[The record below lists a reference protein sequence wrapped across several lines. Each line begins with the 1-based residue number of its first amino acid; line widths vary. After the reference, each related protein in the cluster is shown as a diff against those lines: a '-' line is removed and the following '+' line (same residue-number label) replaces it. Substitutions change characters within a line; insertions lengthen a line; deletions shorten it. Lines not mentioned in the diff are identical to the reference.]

1 MLYHEDA
8 LEYLSTPL
16 EDEAEEIYRKAI
28 EELEKA
34 NNEVDLILVYG
45 GGSILMRKHLEKKLE
60 NVARQIRAKLLY
72 IEEKDAVMLE
82 ANGLYNFVNS
92 ALFEKLKETTLAV
105 AK

>member
-1 MLYHEDA
+1 MVCKL
-8 LEYLSTPL
+8 
-16 EDEAEEIYRKAI
+16 YRKAI
-28 EELEKA
+28 EEIEKA
-34 NNEVDLILVYG
+34 NNEIDIILVYG
-45 GGSILMRKHLEKKLE
+45 GGSILMRKYLQTNLEK
-60 NVARQIRAKLLY
+60 VARQIRAKLLY